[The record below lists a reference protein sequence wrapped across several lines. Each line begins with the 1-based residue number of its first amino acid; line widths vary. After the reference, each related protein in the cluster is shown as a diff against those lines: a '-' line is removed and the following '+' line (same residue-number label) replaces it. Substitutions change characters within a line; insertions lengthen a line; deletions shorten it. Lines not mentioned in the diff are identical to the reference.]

1 MGVAIVWLQGSDYPG
16 LTAAMERRGFVR
28 WVIAG
33 PVEGPER
40 VDRLPRG
47 TYWMAEPTVAVE
59 LLDAAKAAAAE
70 AGEPAARILVTAG
83 ESRWQGL
90 PGIEEG

>member
-1 MGVAIVWLQGSDYPG
+1 MGVAIVWLQGGDYPG
-16 LTAAMERRGFVR
+16 LTTAMGARGLVP

-47 TYWMAEPTVAVE
+47 AYWMAEPTVAVE
-59 LLDAAKAAAAE
+59 LLDAARAAAAE
-70 AGEPAARILVTAG
+70 VGEPAARILVTAG
-83 ESRWQGL
+83 ETRWQML
-90 PGIEEG
+90 PGIEE